1 MWFTRVSI
9 NHPVFATMV
18 MAAFLVLGL
27 FSYHR
32 LPVEQFPN
40 VEFPVV
46 VVSTAWPGAAPEVV
60 ESDITRR
67 IEEQVNTISG
77 VYELS
82 SRSFEGSSVVI
93 VRFDLTVDPAQA
105 TQDVREKIALV
116 RPQLREDVKES
127 LVTRFNPD
135 DMPVVSLAI
144 RSPRRNAREL
154 TTLADQVV
162 KRRLENVRGVGRVTL
177 VGGVRREVQVALRPA
192 DMEALRIGV
201 DQVMQA
207 LASENQ
213 ELPAGTLVA
222 RDREQV
228 VQIRA
233 RMASVAEFGRIIVAR
248 RGGHPVYLSQV
259 ADVIDGEEEPETSA
273 LVDGERAIALDVVR
287 AQGENTIA
295 VVDNVRRTVE
305 RLAAE
310 LPPDVSVSVVRDAST
325 AIRNS
330 VASVQRNIVEGA
342 LLTVVIVFLFL
353 SSWRSTVITGLTLP
367 ISLIGSFLVMFAM
380 GFSIN
385 MVTLLALSICV
396 GLLIDDAIVVRENI
410 VRHQAMGK
418 HHRDAAFDG
427 TKEIGLAVAATTF
440 TIVAV
445 FMPIGFMGGI
455 IGRFFRQFGV
465 TVAFAVMLSMLVAFT
480 LDPMLSSVWRDPDAH
495 GPRGNGPVARLLRAF
510 QAAMLRLEAGYV
522 ALLRWGLRHRAATMA
537 AAVAIFAGAF
547 PLMKWVG
554 IEFVPEADNNEIY
567 VQFYTPVGSSLQ
579 FTEDKLRQVEAA
591 LHEFDGVTMA
601 YGTINTGIAQGRNY
615 ATVFAVLLD
624 RSRRPLSVQKMR
636 TPVRERLARIAGIT
650 VTDLGNLNAVSSG
663 KPIQISIQGQD
674 TAVLDR
680 LAAQVRQAVADVNAR
695 LGRDGIVELDTSS
708 KPAKPT
714 VSADIDRAL
723 ASDLGVGVA
732 QVSAVLRPLLAGDA
746 TTTWRAPDDEN
757 YDVRVRL
764 PRSARSSVA
773 DLERL
778 TLASARTDADGGPRM
793 VALRQIA
800 TFHQG
805 LGPTQI
811 NRKALTREI
820 LISANVE
827 GIAAGSAGSL
837 LQQQLARIDLPPGYR
852 FETGGSNRDMAES
865 FGYALQALVL
875 AVVFIYMILASQ
887 FGSFLQPVAIMASL
901 PLSLIGVVLALLA
914 WRSTLNM
921 FSMIGFIMLMGLVTK
936 NAILLVDF
944 ANQARARGLDRAQ
957 ALLQAAEIRLRP
969 ILMTTLAMVFGM
981 LPLAIG
987 AGEGAEQ
994 RAPLAHAVIGGVL
1007 ASTLLTLLVVPVL
1020 YTFLDDLGA
1029 RFTGQPRQPA
1039 GDTVAATPTG
1049 AATALAAGPA
1059 AGEPATSAPVHQ
1071 PRERGDC

>member
-9 NHPVFATMV
+9 NHPVFATM
-18 MAAFLVLGL
+18 MMLAFLVLGI

-46 VVSTAWPGAAPEVV
+46 VVSTAWPGASPEVV

-82 SRSFEGSSVVI
+82 SRSFEGNSVVI
-93 VRFDLTVDPAQA
+93 IRFDLTVDPAQA

-116 RPQLREDVKES
+116 RPLLREDVKES

-135 DMPVVSLAI
+135 EVPVVSLAI
-144 RSPRRNAREL
+144 RSPQRDAREL

-177 VGGVRREVQVALRPA
+177 VGGVRREVQVDLRPA
-192 DMEALRIGV
+192 DMEALEVGV
-201 DQVMQA
+201 DQVVQA

-213 ELPAGTLVA
+213 ELPAGTLVS

-233 RMASVAEFGRIIVAR
+233 RMTNVADFGRIIVAR
-248 RGGHPVYLSQV
+248 RGGQPVYLAQV

-273 LVDGERAIALDVVR
+273 LVDGGRAVSLDVVR

-295 VVDNVRRTVE
+295 VVDSVRRTVAA
-305 RLAAE
+305 LAAE

-330 VASVQRNIVEGA
+330 VSSVQRNIVEGA

-367 ISLIGSFLVMFAM
+367 ISLIGTFLVMFAM

-385 MVTLLALSICV
+385 LVTLLALSICV

-455 IGRFFRQFGV
+455 IGRFFKQFGV
-465 TVAFAVMLSMLVAFT
+465 TVAFAVMLSMLIAFT

-495 GPRGNGPVARLLRAF
+495 GPRGNGPVARLLRVF
-510 QAAMLRLEAGYV
+510 QATMLRLEGGYV
-522 ALLRWGLRHRAATMA
+522 ALLRWGLRRRAVALA
-537 AAVAIFAGAF
+537 AAGAVFATSF
-547 PLMKWVG
+547 PLMKLVG
-554 IEFVPEADNNEIY
+554 TEFVPEADNNELY

-579 FTEDKLRQVEAA
+579 FTEGKLRQVESA
-591 LHEFDGVTMA
+591 LREFEGVTMT

-615 ATVFAVLLD
+615 ATVFGVLVD

-636 TPVRERLARIAGIT
+636 TPVRERLSRIAGVT

-680 LAAQVRQAVADVNAR
+680 LATQVSRAIAAVNAE
-695 LGRDGIVELDTSS
+695 LGRSGIVEVDTSS

-746 TTTWRAPDDEN
+746 ATTWRAPDDEN

-764 PRSARSSVA
+764 PRSQRSSVA

-778 TLASARTDADGGPRM
+778 TLASARSDADGGPRM
-793 VALRQIA
+793 VALRQVA
-800 TFHQG
+800 DFREG

-811 NRKALTREI
+811 NRKALAREI

-827 GIAAGSAGSL
+827 GVAAGTAGSL
-837 LQQQLARIDLPPGYR
+837 LQKQLAGIDLPPGYR
-852 FETGGSNRDMAES
+852 LETGGSNRDMAES

-887 FGSFLQPVAIMASL
+887 FGSFVQPIAIMASL

-944 ANQARARGLDRAQ
+944 ANQARAGGLARTQ

-1020 YTFLDDLGA
+1020 YTFLDDLAARVTGRAREPAGA
-1029 RFTGQPRQPA
+1029 AASRPAGQPA
-1039 GDTVAATPTG
+1039 G
-1049 AATALAAGPA
+1049 PA
-1059 AGEPATSAPVHQ
+1059 PQ
-1071 PRERGDC
+1071 PRS

>member
-9 NHPVFATMV
+9 NHPVFATMM
-18 MAAFLVLGL
+18 MAAFLVLGI

-46 VVSTAWPGAAPEVV
+46 VVSTAWPGASPEVV

-82 SRSFEGSSVVI
+82 SRSYEGSSVVI
-93 VRFDLTVDPAQA
+93 IRFDLTVDAAQA
-105 TQDVREKIALV
+105 AQDVREKIALV
-116 RPQLREDVKES
+116 RPLFREDVKEP
-127 LVTRFNPD
+127 LVTRYNPD
-135 DMPVVSLAI
+135 EVPVISLAI
-144 RSPRRNAREL
+144 RSPKRDAREL

-177 VGGVRREVQVALRPA
+177 VGGVRREVQIGLRPA
-192 DMEALRIGV
+192 DLEALKVGV

-207 LASENQ
+207 LANENQ
-213 ELPAGTLVA
+213 ELPAGTLVS

-233 RMASVAEFGRIIVAR
+233 KMASVADFGRIIVAR
-248 RGGHPVYLSQV
+248 RGGQPVFLSQV

-273 LVDGERAIALDVVR
+273 LVDGKRAVALDVVR

-295 VVDNVRRTVE
+295 VVDSVRRTVAG
-305 RLAAE
+305 LAGE
-310 LPPDVSVSVVRDAST
+310 LPPDVTVSVVRDAST

-367 ISLIGSFLVMFAM
+367 ISLIGTFLVMFAM

-385 MVTLLALSICV
+385 LVTLLALSICV

-455 IGRFFRQFGV
+455 IGRFFKQFGV
-465 TVAFAVMLSMLVAFT
+465 TVAFAVMLSMLIAFT

-495 GPRGNGPVARLLRAF
+495 GPRGNGPVARLLRVF
-510 QAAMLRLEAGYV
+510 QATMLRLEGGYV
-522 ALLRWGLRHRAATMA
+522 ALLRWGLRHRAVTMA

-547 PLMKWVG
+547 PMMKLVG
-554 IEFVPEADNNEIY
+554 TEFVPEADNNEFY

-591 LHEFDGVTMA
+591 LREFEGVTMT

-615 ATVFAVLLD
+615 AMAFAVLVD
-624 RSRRPLSVQKMR
+624 RSKRPLSVQKMR
-636 TPVRERLARIAGIT
+636 SPVRERLSRIAGVT
-650 VTDLGNLNAVSSG
+650 LTDLGNLNAVSSG
-663 KPIQISIQGQD
+663 KPIQLSIQGQD

-680 LAAQVRQAVADVNAR
+680 LAARVTQAIASVNAQ
-695 LGRDGIVELDTSS
+695 LGRNGIVEVDTSS

-714 VSADIDRAL
+714 VSAEIDRAL

-764 PRSARSSVA
+764 PRSERSSVA
-773 DLERL
+773 DLGRL
-778 TLASARTDADGGPRM
+778 TLTSARADADGSPRM
-793 VALRQIA
+793 VSLRQIA
-800 TFHQG
+800 AFRQG

-811 NRKALTREI
+811 NRKALAREI

-827 GIAAGSAGSL
+827 GIAAGTAGSL
-837 LQQQLARIDLPPGYR
+837 LQKELAKIELPPGYR

-865 FGYALQALVL
+865 FGYALQALIL
-875 AVVFIYMILASQ
+875 AVLFIYMILASQ

-944 ANQARARGLDRAQ
+944 ANQARARGMARSQ

-981 LPLAIG
+981 MPLAIG
-987 AGEGAEQ
+987 TGEGAEQ

-1029 RFTGQPRQPA
+1029 RITGRARAAAGGESPQPA
-1039 GDTVAATPTG
+1039 PEPAQAP
-1049 AATALAAGPA
+1049 PA
-1059 AGEPATSAPVHQ
+1059 APHP
-1071 PRERGDC
+1071 

>member
-9 NHPVFATMV
+9 NHPVFATM
-18 MAAFLVLGL
+18 MMLAFLVLGI

-46 VVSTAWPGAAPEVV
+46 VVSTAWPGASPEVV

-82 SRSFEGSSVVI
+82 SRSFEGNSVVI
-93 VRFDLTVDPAQA
+93 IRFDLTVDPAQA

-116 RPQLREDVKES
+116 RPLLREDVKES

-135 DMPVVSLAI
+135 EVPVVSLAI
-144 RSPRRNAREL
+144 RSPQRDAREL

-177 VGGVRREVQVALRPA
+177 VGGVRREVQVDLRPA
-192 DMEALRIGV
+192 DMEALKVGV
-201 DQVMQA
+201 DQVVQA

-213 ELPAGTLVA
+213 ELPAGTLVS

-233 RMASVAEFGRIIVAR
+233 RMTNVADFGRIIVAR
-248 RGGHPVYLSQV
+248 RGGQPVYLAQV

-273 LVDGERAIALDVVR
+273 LVDGGRAVSLDVVR

-295 VVDNVRRTVE
+295 VVDSVRRTVAA
-305 RLAAE
+305 LAAE

-330 VASVQRNIVEGA
+330 VSSVQRNIVEGA

-367 ISLIGSFLVMFAM
+367 ISLIGTFLVMFAM

-385 MVTLLALSICV
+385 LVTLLALSICV

-455 IGRFFRQFGV
+455 IGRFFKQFGV
-465 TVAFAVMLSMLVAFT
+465 TVAFAVMLSMLIAFT

-495 GPRGNGPVARLLRAF
+495 GPRGNGPVARLLRVF
-510 QAAMLRLEAGYV
+510 QATMLRLEGGYV
-522 ALLRWGLRHRAATMA
+522 ALLRWGLRRRAVALA
-537 AAVAIFAGAF
+537 AAGAVFAASF
-547 PLMKWVG
+547 PLMKLVG
-554 IEFVPEADNNEIY
+554 TEFVPEADNNELY

-579 FTEDKLRQVEAA
+579 FTEGKLRQVESA
-591 LHEFDGVTMA
+591 LREFEGVTMT

-615 ATVFAVLLD
+615 ATVFGVLVD

-636 TPVRERLARIAGIT
+636 TPVRERLSRIAGVT

-680 LAAQVRQAVADVNAR
+680 LATQVSRAIAAVNAE
-695 LGRDGIVELDTSS
+695 LGRSGIVEVDTSS

-746 TTTWRAPDDEN
+746 ATTWRAPDDEN

-764 PRSARSSVA
+764 PRSQRSSVA

-778 TLASARTDADGGPRM
+778 TLASARSDADGGPRM
-793 VALRQIA
+793 VALRQVA
-800 TFHQG
+800 DFREG

-811 NRKALTREI
+811 NRKALAREI

-827 GIAAGSAGSL
+827 GVAAGTAGSL
-837 LQQQLARIDLPPGYR
+837 LQKQLAGIDLPPGYR
-852 FETGGSNRDMAES
+852 LETGGSNRDMAES

-887 FGSFLQPVAIMASL
+887 FGSFVQPIAIMASL

-944 ANQARARGLDRAQ
+944 ANQARAGGLARTQ

-1020 YTFLDDLGA
+1020 YTFLDDLAARVTGRAREPAGA
-1029 RFTGQPRQPA
+1029 AASRPAGQPA
-1039 GDTVAATPTG
+1039 G
-1049 AATALAAGPA
+1049 PA
-1059 AGEPATSAPVHQ
+1059 PQ
-1071 PRERGDC
+1071 PRS

>member
-9 NHPVFATMV
+9 NHPVFATMM
-18 MAAFLVLGL
+18 MAAFLVLGI

-46 VVSTAWPGAAPEVV
+46 VVSTAWPGASPEVV

-82 SRSFEGSSVVI
+82 SRSYEGSSVVI
-93 VRFDLTVDPAQA
+93 IRFDLTVDAAQA
-105 TQDVREKIALV
+105 AQDVREKIALV
-116 RPQLREDVKES
+116 RPLFREDVKEP
-127 LVTRFNPD
+127 LVTRYNPD
-135 DMPVVSLAI
+135 EVPVISLAI
-144 RSPRRNAREL
+144 RSPKRDAREL

-177 VGGVRREVQVALRPA
+177 VGGVRREVQIALRPA
-192 DMEALRIGV
+192 DLEALKVGV

-207 LASENQ
+207 LANENQ
-213 ELPAGTLVA
+213 ELPAGTLVS

-233 RMASVAEFGRIIVAR
+233 KMASVADFGRIIVAR
-248 RGGHPVYLSQV
+248 RGGQPVFLSQV

-273 LVDGERAIALDVVR
+273 LVDGKRAVALDVVR

-295 VVDNVRRTVE
+295 VVDSVRRTVAG
-305 RLAAE
+305 LAGE
-310 LPPDVSVSVVRDAST
+310 LPPDVTVSVVRDAST

-367 ISLIGSFLVMFAM
+367 ISLIGTFLVMFAM

-385 MVTLLALSICV
+385 LVTLLALSICV

-455 IGRFFRQFGV
+455 IGRFFKQFGV
-465 TVAFAVMLSMLVAFT
+465 TVAFAVMLSMLIAFT

-495 GPRGNGPVARLLRAF
+495 GPRGNGPVARLLRVF
-510 QAAMLRLEAGYV
+510 QATMLRLEGGYV
-522 ALLRWGLRHRAATMA
+522 ALLRWGLRHRAVTMA
-537 AAVAIFAGAF
+537 VAVAIFVGAF
-547 PLMKWVG
+547 PMMKLVG
-554 IEFVPEADNNEIY
+554 TEFVPEADNNEFY

-591 LHEFDGVTMA
+591 LREFEGVTMT

-615 ATVFAVLLD
+615 AMAFAVLVD
-624 RSRRPLSVQKMR
+624 RSKRPLSVQKMR
-636 TPVRERLARIAGIT
+636 SPVRERLSRIAGVT
-650 VTDLGNLNAVSSG
+650 LTDLGNLNAVSSG
-663 KPIQISIQGQD
+663 KPIQLSIQGQD

-680 LAAQVRQAVADVNAR
+680 LAARVTQAIAAVNAQI
-695 LGRDGIVELDTSS
+695 GRNGIVEVDTSS

-714 VSADIDRAL
+714 VSAEIDRAL

-764 PRSARSSVA
+764 PRSERSSVA
-773 DLERL
+773 DLGRL
-778 TLASARTDADGGPRM
+778 TLTSARADADGSPRM
-793 VALRQIA
+793 VSLRQIA
-800 TFHQG
+800 AFRQG

-811 NRKALTREI
+811 NRKALAREI

-827 GIAAGSAGSL
+827 GIAAGTAGSL
-837 LQQQLARIDLPPGYR
+837 LQKELAKIELPPGYR

-865 FGYALQALVL
+865 FGYALQALIL
-875 AVVFIYMILASQ
+875 AVLFIYMILASQ

-944 ANQARARGLDRAQ
+944 ANQARARGMARSQ

-981 LPLAIG
+981 MPLAIG
-987 AGEGAEQ
+987 TGEGAEQ

-1020 YTFLDDLGA
+1020 YTLLDDLGA
-1029 RFTGQPRQPA
+1029 RITGRARDAAGGGTAQPA
-1039 GDTVAATPTG
+1039 SQAAPEP
-1049 AATALAAGPA
+1049 AQAPPA
-1059 AGEPATSAPVHQ
+1059 APSP
-1071 PRERGDC
+1071 